1 MPYTYFLLASSR
13 QQCET
18 SVIYGLVS
26 QQFIYGFHRRYMGS
40 GKLIQRGFCRGTW
53 DFVGVQ
59 RMIYNAAYVIY

>member
-26 QQFIYGFHRRYMGS
+26 QQIK
-40 GKLIQRGFCRGTW
+40 GKGRFTDG
-53 DFVGVQ
+53 FVGVQ
-59 RMIYNAAYVIY
+59 VWGEVPNWVEVKKLSTI